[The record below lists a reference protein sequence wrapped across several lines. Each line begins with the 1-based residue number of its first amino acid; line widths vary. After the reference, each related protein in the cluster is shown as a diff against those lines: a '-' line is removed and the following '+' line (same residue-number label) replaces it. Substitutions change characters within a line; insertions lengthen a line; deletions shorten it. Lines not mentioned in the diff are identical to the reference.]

1 MPNLQEMFQTEKNVH
16 YSTDGQL
23 CLLKAKRKWLAVLA
37 KPREWKPGPGAG
49 NVFWRGI
56 KGPRLFCF
64 RTISRAV
71 IVADGV

>member
-1 MPNLQEMFQTEKNVH
+1 MPYLQEKFQTEKNVH
-16 YSTDGQL
+16 YSTDRQL
-23 CLLKAKRKWLAVLA
+23 CLSKVKRKWLAVLA
-37 KPREWKPGPGAG
+37 KPREWEPGAD

-71 IVADGV
+71 IVDEGV